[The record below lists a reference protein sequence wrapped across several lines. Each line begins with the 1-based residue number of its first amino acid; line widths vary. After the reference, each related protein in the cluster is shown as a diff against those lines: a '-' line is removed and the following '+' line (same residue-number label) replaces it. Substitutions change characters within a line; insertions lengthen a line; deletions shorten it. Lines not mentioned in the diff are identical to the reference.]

1 MTASGTEQTIPPKEM
16 AILKSLLQDED
27 ESVASLAMEKLL
39 PSAGLDEFLAE
50 HQDDDDPMLRRRCFQ
65 MGYISAYRRHL
76 TGLIDSL
83 KDNSFDLWESVLMLD
98 RLYDSQSSLSYLKS
112 LYQNLALDYSSRK
125 DSLRGLVRFLKERSF
140 ITPAQN
146 WADISNYLIG
156 DVLENRV
163 GSGLMLCILA
173 QQLGSQRGLALNI
186 CLHTGR
192 YCLVDEKFNLVNP
205 AESWKITSNI
215 SPNLCHL
222 CSKKEIILAL
232 LFHLY
237 SMAVISW
244 DPFDIFLFQK
254 ILSSYFDFP
263 ENAMPYPMGNFL
275 HPDATTGVDNQ

>member
-1 MTASGTEQTIPPKEM
+1 MTASGTEQIIPPEEI
-16 AILKSLLQDED
+16 AILQSLLQDED

-39 PSAGLDEFLAE
+39 PSAGLDSFLAA
-50 HQDDDDPMLRRRCFQ
+50 HQDDNDPMLRRRCFQ
-65 MGYISAYRRHL
+65 MGYISAYRRDL
-76 TGLIDSL
+76 DGLIGSL

-112 LYQNLALDYSSRK
+112 LYQNLATDYSSRK

-146 WADISNYLIG
+146 WSDISNYLIG
-156 DVLENRV
+156 DVLENRI

-173 QQLGSQRGLALNI
+173 QQLGGQRGLTVNI
-186 CLHTGR
+186 CLHAGH
-192 YCLVDEKFNLVNP
+192 YCLVDEKFSLVDP
-205 AESWKITSNI
+205 MEGWKISSNV

-222 CSKKEIILAL
+222 CSKKELILAL
-232 LFHLY
+232 LFQLY

-254 ILSSYFDFP
+254 ILACYFDFP
-263 ENAMPYPMGNFL
+263 ENAMPYPVGNFL
-275 HPDATTGVDNQ
+275 HPDAPGVDKQ